1 MSFRGASAGI
11 NTNERKGVF
20 TTDCRITRMG
30 KEVAHL
36 LVNPALTI
44 HRKTLKLVFVALLL
58 RYFLL
63 SISAPVDATL
73 FSLSVKSVKSV
84 VNL

>member
-1 MSFRGASAGI
+1 
-11 NTNERKGVF
+11 
-20 TTDCRITRMG
+20 MG

-63 SISAPVDATL
+63 SISAPVDATPSL
-73 FSLSVKSVKSV
+73 IREIREIRGQPLTQPCTLSVSSRGWIQ
-84 VNL
+84 LFQSWRFI

>member
-1 MSFRGASAGI
+1 
-11 NTNERKGVF
+11 
-20 TTDCRITRMG
+20 MG

-63 SISAPVDATL
+63 SISAPVDATP
-73 FSLSVKSVKSV
+73 SLIREIREIRGQP
-84 VNL
+84 LTQPCT